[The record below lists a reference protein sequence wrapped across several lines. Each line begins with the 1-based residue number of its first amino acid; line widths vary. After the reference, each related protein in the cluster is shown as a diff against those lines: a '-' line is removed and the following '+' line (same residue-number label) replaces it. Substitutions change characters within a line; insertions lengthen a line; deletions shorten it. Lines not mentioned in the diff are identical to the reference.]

1 MYIYILYNIIIII
14 FFQILAEIFQDL
26 LMNKE
31 DYLRALR
38 ALFREICPVSL
49 RHDLNF
55 VAFCLG
61 LMQKRSES
69 KLTEIDQA
77 FKVCVNFVSFLFSF
91 FFFAVC
97 MIIFLYIFIYSR
109 PGLCVYI
116 VLYS

>member
-1 MYIYILYNIIIII
+1 MCVEYYYYLFI

-38 ALFREICPVSL
+38 ALFREIVRSL

-61 LMQKRSES
+61 LMQKRNES

-77 FKVCVNFVSFLFSF
+77 FKVHVLLSLYFSLCF
-91 FFFAVC
+91 FFFYLFSQL
-97 MIIFLYIFIYSR
+97 I
-109 PGLCVYI
+109 
-116 VLYS
+116 